1 MSTAKRS
8 AVSELNH
15 DNWNEDEE
23 GEEAGEFKKA
33 SEDELQRRVRKVA
46 RRSRT
51 SDSGGAA
58 VSNPFS
64 GFGGF
69 KTSTATLSP
78 TPATN
83 SSPFSFLAKIPSA
96 VSSTPKTNGTSEKP
110 ASQVEY
116 LSKIK
121 ALNIAVADWI
131 KKSVDENP
139 LCILTPIFTDY
150 AKYMQEFEDH
160 QKKRQDEENA
170 GAKPTEP
177 EKKTETSGSFAFGKP
192 SVPTSPSVS
201 SSNSAS
207 SNSVFNNFKFGSEQQ
222 KAPAVSPSFGKPP
235 ATENKGITFGT
246 SENKGISFGLD
257 KGISA
262 FISDNKGI
270 SFGSESK
277 GITFGASSVSSQPS
291 TMSSTFSLGLQQSA
305 PSFGTLTSTSTP
317 FSFGTLVPL
326 AATTAPATED
336 AENEEPP
343 KNDFVP
349 VVEDDSLYSKRCK
362 VFVKGASDYSDRG
375 VGTLYIKKVD
385 ESKTQMIVRADTNLG
400 NIIFNIMLVDGL
412 PVSRMGKNNVM
423 IVCIPTPDAK
433 PPPTSV
439 LLRVKTGEEADEL
452 LAKINQHLK

>member
-15 DNWNEDEE
+15 DNWNEEEE

-51 SDSGGAA
+51 SDSGGAP

-69 KTSTATLSP
+69 KASTATVSP

-121 ALNIAVADWI
+121 ALNIAVSDWI
-131 KKSVDENP
+131 KKCVDENP

-150 AKYMQEFEDH
+150 AKFMQEFEDH
-160 QKKRQDEENA
+160 KKKRQEEEKA

-177 EKKTETSGSFAFGKP
+177 EKKTEASSSFAFGKP
-192 SVPTSPSVS
+192 SVPSSPSVS
-201 SSNSAS
+201 SSNSTS
-207 SNSVFNNFKFGSEQQ
+207 TNSVFNNFKFGSEPQ
-222 KAPAVSPSFGKPP
+222 KTPAELPSFGKPA
-235 ATENKGITFGT
+235 ATENKGISFGSENKGITFGT
-246 SENKGISFGLD
+246 ENKGIS
-257 KGISA
+257 A
-262 FISDNKGI
+262 FSSDNKGT

-277 GITFGASSVSSQPS
+277 GITFGASTVSSQPS
-291 TMSSTFSLGLQQSA
+291 AVSSTFSFGLQAA
-305 PSFGTLTSTSTP
+305 PSFGALTSTSTP
-317 FSFGTLVPL
+317 FSFGTLIPP

-343 KNDFVP
+343 KNEFVP

-423 IVCIPTPDAK
+423 VVCIPTPDAK